1 MIEPGIKDSKAVKQW
16 WRKKTSTLFTSICTF
31 YKVFKEQNGNENKN
45 WGYLIYLWNWA
56 LILFY
61 STGGW
66 LGPNLKK
73 DLKIVTV
80 DVPSDILPAGW
91 TGQLLDGKVFSRRGP
106 DDAIYDGNI
115 DIRNRVRFGKLN
127 KIGYEYE
134 LTLNISIHTS
144 LHVSLK
150 MPTYLY

>member
-1 MIEPGIKDSKAVKQW
+1 MKLSFDFV
-16 WRKKTSTLFTSICTF
+16 LFHRWLT
-31 YKVFKEQNGNENKN
+31 
-45 WGYLIYLWNWA
+45 WA
-56 LILFY
+56 K
-61 STGGW
+61 SQ
-66 LGPNLKK
+66 KH
-73 DLKIVTV
+73 LKIVTV

-134 LTLNISIHTS
+134 LTLNTSIHTS

-150 MPTYLY
+150 IPTYLY